1 MKVTDS
7 GQSTPVQPAVTV
19 KTEKPAGTQE
29 EPRKSSTASRS
40 ASDNAQRIQSLFAR
54 AGIGHNMILPDEAA
68 RQQAIKRRN
77 DILAL
82 SRIKNLQAI
91 MDVALSVSL
100 TETSNEPVDPDWFYA
115 FSRLAENI
123 HSPAMQ
129 GLWGKIFAVEVS
141 KPGAFSLRTLET
153 LKVLTQR
160 DAAMF
165 TRAAS
170 LSCLRQGDTVPRLIT
185 GYHRKPGFWRLFG
198 HRQPEPVN
206 LAAYGLSYPDLLA
219 LIDMKLIFASE
230 IESGELPVSE
240 SIKWRCGSDTFTV
253 TPSGQGLAFVYYK
266 FTSTGAELA
275 RLINRHSASAYVD
288 ALKQRLSQAFIIE

>member
-19 KTEKPAGTQE
+19 KTEKPAGTQA

-115 FSRLAENI
+115 FSL
-123 HSPAMQ
+123 H
-129 GLWGKIFAVEVS
+129 F
-141 KPGAFSLRTLET
+141 
-153 LKVLTQR
+153 
-160 DAAMF
+160 
-165 TRAAS
+165 
-170 LSCLRQGDTVPRLIT
+170 
-185 GYHRKPGFWRLFG
+185 
-198 HRQPEPVN
+198 
-206 LAAYGLSYPDLLA
+206 
-219 LIDMKLIFASE
+219 
-230 IESGELPVSE
+230 
-240 SIKWRCGSDTFTV
+240 
-253 TPSGQGLAFVYYK
+253 
-266 FTSTGAELA
+266 
-275 RLINRHSASAYVD
+275 
-288 ALKQRLSQAFIIE
+288 